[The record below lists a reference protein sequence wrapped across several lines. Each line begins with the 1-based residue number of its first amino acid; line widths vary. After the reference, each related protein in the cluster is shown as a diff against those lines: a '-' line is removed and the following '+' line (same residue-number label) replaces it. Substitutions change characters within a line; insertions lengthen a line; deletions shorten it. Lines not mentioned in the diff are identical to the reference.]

1 MKLVLAFMF
10 SLLLAW
16 GYVANTN
23 SLSSPMILI
32 TARSTST
39 RQPWQESPR
48 PSMSPNTLGLLGNR
62 NQETAFGDDNKSETE
77 EDSPRSLSPFL
88 TNTSTHDIDWDDSEE
103 SLDEGEEMQNINM
116 GNSMSASCNLRV
128 QQALSGM

>member
-1 MKLVLAFMF
+1 
-10 SLLLAW
+10 
-16 GYVANTN
+16 
-23 SLSSPMILI
+23 
-32 TARSTST
+32 
-39 RQPWQESPR
+39 
-48 PSMSPNTLGLLGNR
+48 MSPNTLGLLGNR

-88 TNTSTHDIDWDDSEE
+88 TNTSTHDIVDIDWDDSEE
-103 SLDEGEEMQNINM
+103 SLDEEEEMQNINM